1 MKWNKKIISVT
12 IHTEVLDSY
21 TNLGMKFPIKFE
33 NLNLKFKV
41 GGKYA
46 IIEKAEVVKQPY

>member
-33 NLNLKFKV
+33 NLNLEFK
-41 GGKYA
+41 GEKGKTKTRK
-46 IIEKAEVVKQPY
+46 ENRK